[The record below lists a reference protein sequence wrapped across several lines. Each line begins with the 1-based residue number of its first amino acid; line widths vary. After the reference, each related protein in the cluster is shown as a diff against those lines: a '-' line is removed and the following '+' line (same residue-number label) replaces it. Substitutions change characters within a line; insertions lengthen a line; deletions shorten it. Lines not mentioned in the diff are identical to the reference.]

1 MLENLYLRRIV
12 LNRALPEN
20 AYWAKL
26 PAVQSLA
33 AQPLTLTRP
42 VDYRQTSH
50 DQLTRRFLE
59 NPAPMYRLLW
69 ERENKP

>member
-50 DQLTRRFLE
+50 DQLTR
-59 NPAPMYRLLW
+59 
-69 ERENKP
+69 